1 MKRNAPEGKTMKTEQ
16 ARAVMDAAE
25 ASDISAV
32 WQMSMVAGDN
42 ACQTLIE
49 QGRSA
54 DRFIGSSATY
64 TDETVVLWHAT
75 LVGML
80 SNESECDPAAVA
92 FYAAHGITA

>member
-1 MKRNAPEGKTMKTEQ
+1 MKIEQ
-16 ARAVMDAAE
+16 VRAVMVAAE
-25 ASDISAV
+25 SSAVSAV
-32 WQMSMVAGDN
+32 WQMSMAAGDN
-42 ACQTLIE
+42 ACQTLVE

-54 DRFIGSSATY
+54 DRFIGNSATY

-80 SNESECDPAAVA
+80 SNESECDPAAIA